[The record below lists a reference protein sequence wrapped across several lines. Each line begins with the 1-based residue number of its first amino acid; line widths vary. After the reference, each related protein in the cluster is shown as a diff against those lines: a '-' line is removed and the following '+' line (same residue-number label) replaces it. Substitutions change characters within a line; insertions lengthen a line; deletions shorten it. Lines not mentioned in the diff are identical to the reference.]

1 MRKFNTFALIAAAAM
16 GCEDNSK
23 TTQTAADHM
32 VDYMR
37 DHRVDSV
44 LDISLD
50 FQFDATADM
59 ITAQDA
65 QVEALLDTQVST
77 ADSQI
82 LELDSSTDGMLIEVM
97 DFKAL
102 DLSIQ
107 D

>member
-1 MRKFNTFALIAAAAM
+1 MTNSLAANNSFASI
-16 GCEDNSK
+16 N
-23 TTQTAADHM
+23 
-32 VDYMR
+32 YY
-37 DHRVDSV
+37 
-44 LDISLD
+44 ISLD

-65 QVEALLDTQVST
+65 QVDALLDTQVST

-97 DFKAL
+97 DFKPL